1 MGNIVQNVFEIPGE
15 FLRVAHKQIV
25 GLPAGSPPQPPPPDK
40 KKLRNLVANDQK
52 MAAIK
57 ISQIQQQLR
66 SPLPEIKQK
75 PKLPPPAVRNMLNTQ
90 TGEKQFGVGG

>member
-25 GLPAGSPPQPPPPDK
+25 GLPDE

-52 MAAIK
+52 QAAVR

-66 SPLPEIKQK
+66 RPLPEIKQK
-75 PKLPPPAVRNMLNTQ
+75 PKPLVSPAVRAMLNQSTQ
-90 TGEKQFGVGG
+90 TGEMKIGGAG